1 MSRITARDPS
11 RSPENSRVVA
21 LHSLCDFYRRVD
33 NRLAFSCPQHHRR
46 KSNNTKSGNLLSPGK
61 GSIRH
66 STRVGSDSLTAACQ
80 SISRQAMRLQGT
92 SLSIEQ
98 RAEAFPDSI
107 LSSSRQNAQYLGGS
121 SCVCDARYGRGFL
134 SPQSNKGPA
143 IQTPSRRRVL
153 LLNLHHLRSQ
163 QLCA

>member
-80 SISRQAMRLQGT
+80 SISRQADEAARHKVQ
-92 SLSIEQ
+92 IEQ
-98 RAEAFPDSI
+98 RAEDVPGSI
-107 LSSSRQNAQYLGGS
+107 LLSSRQNAQYLGGS
-121 SCVCDARYGRGFL
+121 SCPEQSVCDALYGRGPL
-134 SPQSNKGPA
+134 SPQSDKGPP
-143 IQTPSRRRVL
+143 I
-153 LLNLHHLRSQ
+153 
-163 QLCA
+163 